1 MLQYRR
7 RDPAGTLM
15 RHALAAPGA
24 VGPLPVRVIGPPVG
38 ARLAPA
44 SCHTELLAPRQAAAL
59 VRAVPVPAI
68 ARAADLELRAAARTT
83 ALPKLV
89 HPTPRA
95 GEVST
100 VSTGG
105 LARIIV
111 PGETKRSTHGAA
123 RRQPGRPSH
132 PLAATTLDAF
142 RLPGQFPA
150 ARSRATPRSP

>member
-7 RDPAGTLM
+7 RASAGTLM
-15 RHALAAPGA
+15 RHPLAAPGA

-38 ARLAPA
+38 ARLVPTP
-44 SCHTELLAPRQAAAL
+44 CHPELLAPRQATAP

-68 ARAADLELRAAARTT
+68 ARATDLELRAAARTT

-95 GEVST
+95 DE

-105 LARIIV
+105 LARIII
-111 PGETKRSTHGAA
+111 PGETKRSTRGAA
-123 RRQPGRPSH
+123 RLQPGRPSH
-132 PLAATTLDAF
+132 PLAATTLDPI